1 MQVIYCGSVIFLSNL
16 PGMNE
21 RMAVLLLWCIL
32 FPLFAAAQTATPKK
46 EINDQWQSWTSLNS
60 TFRFSHHWGAIAD
73 IHIRRSNFV
82 ADPNFYFLRGGG
94 GYWLN
99 DNLSFIAGYAHMWL
113 APSQPGG
120 STWSNENRLY
130 EQIAYASSIGKVSI
144 LHRFRDEHRWREQVT
159 NDKSTGNYNFS
170 NRLRYLISIGIP
182 VSANKWVP
190 QISIANEVAVQFGK
204 AIVNNTFDQIR
215 LFAGIRQILGHGFA
229 FDAGYMLL
237 YQQKASGYQYDRN
250 HTARL
255 FFYYNFDTRTKKNRN
270 DIPLMYE
277 DE

>member
-16 PGMNE
+16 PGHEQTNGGP
-21 RMAVLLLWCIL
+21 AVWSIL
-32 FPLFAAAQTATPKK
+32 SFVSAAAQTTPPKK
-46 EINDQWQSWTSLNS
+46 EVNDQWQSWVSMNS
-60 TFRFSHHWGAIAD
+60 TFRLSHHWGAIAD

-99 DNLSFIAGYAHMWL
+99 DNLSFIVGYAHMWL

-130 EQIAYASSIGKVSI
+130 EQIAYASSIGKVS
-144 LHRFRDEHRWREQVT
+144 LLNRFRDEHRWREQVT
-159 NDKSTGNYNFS
+159 NDKSTGDCNFS

-182 VSANKWVP
+182 VSTNKWVP

-204 AIVNNTFDQIR
+204 TIINNTFDQIR
-215 LFAGIRQILGHGFA
+215 FFAGIRQILGNGFA

-255 FFYYNFDTRTKKNRN
+255 FFYYNLDRQRKRIGTMCR
-270 DIPLMYE
+270 
-277 DE
+277 